1 MLEKR
6 RLSLAL
12 LTLLL
17 AGGIGQEARAQAYPG
32 KPIRLIV
39 PFPPGGTADILARIA
54 GEKMGESLG
63 QPVVVD
69 NRAGAAG
76 GIGAIAAA
84 KAAPDGYTLFMGTT
98 GTQTVNP
105 AVNTKL
111 GYDPLKDFAPV
122 SNFAASPFLLVVHPS
137 LPAKTV
143 GELVA
148 LAKER
153 AGKLHYAS
161 FGAGSSAHMTGE
173 MFRAMAGVDI
183 VHVPY
188 KGAPPALT
196 DLIGGHVH
204 MMFTLLPSVLQHVKT
219 GALRP
224 IAIAAERRDPSLPD
238 VPTFAEAGM
247 PGFVSDSWYGIL
259 APAGTP
265 RAIVARLNAEVQRA
279 LAHPDVKRRLAA
291 EGAEPRGN
299 SPEQFEAEIRKD
311 LQNWIKV
318 AQDAKVSLE

>member
-122 SNFAASPFLLVVHPS
+122 SNFAA
-137 LPAKTV
+137 
-143 GELVA
+143 
-148 LAKER
+148 
-153 AGKLHYAS
+153 
-161 FGAGSSAHMTGE
+161 
-173 MFRAMAGVDI
+173 
-183 VHVPY
+183 
-188 KGAPPALT
+188 
-196 DLIGGHVH
+196 
-204 MMFTLLPSVLQHVKT
+204 
-219 GALRP
+219 
-224 IAIAAERRDPSLPD
+224 
-238 VPTFAEAGM
+238 
-247 PGFVSDSWYGIL
+247 
-259 APAGTP
+259 
-265 RAIVARLNAEVQRA
+265 
-279 LAHPDVKRRLAA
+279 
-291 EGAEPRGN
+291 
-299 SPEQFEAEIRKD
+299 
-311 LQNWIKV
+311 
-318 AQDAKVSLE
+318 